1 MTAEKQKTI
10 KPPFMTAGHSSDNA
24 AAFFS
29 WRAPPHDAPSLSVV
43 APMMNEE
50 GAVQSLVSEISA
62 ALESVF
68 HEIIIVDDGS
78 TDGTLAALKKARAAH
93 PQLRIIRHRRRAG
106 QSRAIRTGVL
116 AARAAIIATL
126 DGDGQNDIA
135 YVETPH
141 LGMTMRIVTLRDGE
155 LEIEVPEAEVA

>member
-1 MTAEKQKTI
+1 
-10 KPPFMTAGHSSDNA
+10 
-24 AAFFS
+24 
-29 WRAPPHDAPSLSVV
+29 
-43 APMMNEE
+43 MMNEE